1 MRHKLPSGCRIA
13 VYTGVFFLGSAG
25 VCFLLLRMN
34 RVYFWHKQ
42 RFNCLAAL
50 SVDLSA
56 PGTYTASF
64 DHWRWIDNLAVM
76 GLDVPGKVLAETPP
90 AELLA
95 GLQGTYSIRDA
106 TGGRVFWGTLLEDPS
121 DVSASVFPGIIQLH
135 RFPACYG
142 DMKWKIDVMVSEG
155 APLLKGV
162 PQRLVLVDKR
172 SSFGPAT
179 VTMWLSLIIAV
190 IIFMGIE
197 GARYQTKKRLKNS
210 TKLANTG

>member
-1 MRHKLPSGCRIA
+1 MRHKLPSRRKIGLYVA
-13 VYTGVFFLGSAG
+13 VFFLGIAG
-25 VCFLLLRMN
+25 VCFLLLRIN
-34 RVYFWHKQ
+34 SVYFWHKQ
-42 RFNCLAAL
+42 RFNCLVAL

-56 PGTYTASF
+56 PGTYAASF
-64 DHWRWIDNLAVM
+64 DHWRWIDSFAVM

-106 TGGRVFWGTLLEDPS
+106 TGGRVFWGALLEEPNNVPAS
-121 DVSASVFPGIIQLH
+121 DFPGIIQLR

-142 DMKWKIDVMVSEG
+142 DMKWQIDVIVTKG
-155 APLLKGV
+155 APLLKSV

-179 VTMWLSLIIAV
+179 VLMWFSLIVAV
-190 IIFMGIE
+190 IIVMGVE
-197 GARYQTKKRLKNS
+197 GARYQSKKRLKNG
-210 TKLANTG
+210 KKPADTG